1 MDVLT
6 EIKQTQD
13 TLNVLGFKPTVN
25 FSEEP
30 SEDLQIGTPFVN
42 CYPVVIAFYVFCS
55 FGVFGNCVTV
65 FIVCRHGLNTT
76 TNILLC
82 SLSVSDLTFSICN
95 IVEYYNMKYS
105 ETLNMETILK
115 SKSSRY
121 ILHLIYDLSLSF
133 SYHIVA
139 LISIERLLAVSLP
152 FSVSKFSTPHRI
164 KCVIILLFL
173 YVAAVGSSENNI
185 TYYYQNK
192 IFTNNDMTMSGLTGI
207 VRTRIVFIV
216 YRLTFVSTVP
226 LTTVFLCTSLTIIKL
241 VMTSRKMKNL
251 NNNKRMSKTIKNM
264 RVIKML
270 VMLQLGDISSSYA
283 LRVSP

>member
-1 MDVLT
+1 MELLAI
-6 EIKQTQD
+6 IKQAKEK
-13 TLNVLGFKPTVN
+13 LNLHGFKPIVN
-25 FSEEP
+25 FSGES
-30 SEDLQIGTPFVN
+30 SENLQTETPFVN
-42 CYPVVIAFYVFCS
+42 CYPVVIAFYVFCG

-95 IVEYYNMKYS
+95 IVKYYNVKYA
-105 ETLNMETILK
+105 ETLNMETILQ
-115 SKSSRY
+115 SKSSGY
-121 ILHLIYDLSLSF
+121 MLHLIYDLSLSF

-164 KCVIILLFL
+164 KCVLILLFL
-173 YVAAVGSSENNI
+173 YVVAVGTSENNI
-185 TYYYQNK
+185 TYYFLNK
-192 IFTNNDMTMSGLTGI
+192 IFSNNDLTMSGLTGA

-251 NNNKRMSKTIKNM
+251 NNNNRTGHTTKNM

-270 VMLQLGDISSSYA
+270 VMKQ
-283 LRVSP
+283 